1 LAIALE
7 PKYGHKWLKEIPL
20 FCENL
25 PWMEIKIMNNPL
37 VSVIV
42 CTHNRADVLAGCLES
57 LVGQTSEKDL
67 FEVIVVDNNS
77 TDATQEIA
85 RTFSS
90 RVNGLRIVKEL
101 EQGLS
106 NARNHGYR
114 EAAGRYVAY
123 IDDDAMAYPDWIYQI
138 ISFAARH
145 PEIQVFGGPYYAFSL
160 VQIPE
165 WFPPEYG
172 SSVLGTEERRI
183 DIGKEWLDGTNM
195 VFTRDLLL
203 TFGGF
208 DRLLGMSGQKIAYG
222 EETKLLLEISRNNI
236 PVFYVPAIRVRHLI
250 SEDKMLLTW
259 LLQSSYASGRCYAQ
273 VMNNQRSIWRQ
284 MAIILLCL
292 KDAVLRM
299 LMPSKLPF
307 KRRLYYAFMP
317 MVREF
322 GVLIECL

>member
-1 LAIALE
+1 
-7 PKYGHKWLKEIPL
+7 
-20 FCENL
+20 
-25 PWMEIKIMNNPL
+25 MNNPL

-42 CTHNRADVLAGCLES
+42 CTYNRANVLAGCLES
-57 LVGQTSEKDL
+57 LVGQTSVKDQ

-85 RTFSS
+85 RTFSDKVNYV
-90 RVNGLRIVKEL
+90 RVITEFK
-101 EQGLS
+101 QGLS
-106 NARNHGYR
+106 NARNRGYR

-138 ISFAARH
+138 ISFASRH

-172 SSVLGTEERRI
+172 SSVLGTDERHI
-183 DIGKEWLDGTNM
+183 EIGQEWLDGTNM
-195 VFTRDLLL
+195 VFTRELLQ

-208 DRLLGMSGQKIAYG
+208 DSSLGMSGQKIAYG
-222 EETKLLLEISRNNI
+222 EETKLLLDISRNNI
-236 PVFYVPAIRVRHLI
+236 PVFYVPSIRVRHLI
-250 SEDKMLLTW
+250 SEDKMSVTW
-259 LLQSSYASGRCYAQ
+259 LLQSAYSSGRCYAQ
-273 VMNNQRSIWRQ
+273 VINNQRSIWKQ

-299 LMPSKLPF
+299 LMPSKMPF
-307 KRRLYYAFMP
+307 KRRLCYALMP